1 MAAWWRRKVV
11 PCARRAWAALAA
23 RLRARKP
30 GYHLD
35 TLDHVPG
42 SGGILKLNEDVQTC
56 GYKDVQVMFDML
68 TSELEAAAQAQKPPT
83 SPPRKGG
90 ALPPAWPGRSSSAI
104 TAAQ

>member
-1 MAAWWRRKVV
+1 MAAWWRRKMV

-23 RLRARKP
+23 RLRARK
-30 GYHLD
+30 
-35 TLDHVPG
+35 PG